1 MSACCEWLAQP
12 GSGAFLPRAAT
23 PSWRRCVAH
32 NPVTSSSQAGP
43 IESSLVLAADDP
55 KQLAGFYGLLLDST
69 AQPGLSARHW
79 RLPLPSGGRLE
90 IYAPSSRRPRP
101 RQHGRLGICATRAAG
116 AQPALQVLHDW
127 RLQLLARGAAEL
139 EPARLEPFG
148 AEAWM
153 ADPEGNPFL
162 LLVQG
167 GTS

>member
-1 MSACCEWLAQP
+1 MPFSA
-12 GSGAFLPRAAT
+12 
-23 PSWRRCVAH
+23 
-32 NPVTSSSQAGP
+32 AGP
-43 IESSLVLAADDP
+43 IESAIVLAADDP
-55 KQLAGFYGLLLDST
+55 QQLAGFYGLLVGR
-69 AQPGLSARHW
+69 APEPGLSARHW

-101 RQHGRLGICATRAAG
+101 RQHGRLGVCATRPAG
-116 AQPALQVLHDW
+116 PEPALQVLHDW
-127 RLQLLARGAAEL
+127 RLQLLVQGAVEL

-167 GTS
+167 GTG